1 MSVRRTERGW
11 AGHFIGAPL
20 CRFRRNTL
28 LEAGETRIVI
38 STVGLMDDPLKKNKG
53 GGFME
58 IGWNRHFETMAFH
71 AQRVANRYWDADVSR
86 QVEFNAPWAI
96 DTYDADDKANDMHEA
111 VVSEITERLKQGETL
126 DGGRG
131 ER

>member
-1 MSVRRTERGW
+1 M
-11 AGHFIGAPL
+11 
-20 CRFRRNTL
+20 
-28 LEAGETRIVI
+28 TRIVI
-38 STVGLMDDPLKKNKG
+38 STVGMMDDPLKKNKG

-71 AQRVANRYWDADVSR
+71 AQRVANRYWDAD
-86 QVEFNAPWAI
+86 
-96 DTYDADDKANDMHEA
+96 DKANDMREA